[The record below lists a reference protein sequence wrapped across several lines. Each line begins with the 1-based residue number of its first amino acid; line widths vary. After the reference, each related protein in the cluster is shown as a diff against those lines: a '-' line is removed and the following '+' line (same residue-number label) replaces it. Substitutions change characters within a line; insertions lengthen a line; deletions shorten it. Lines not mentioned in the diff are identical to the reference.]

1 MGALRRA
8 GVWLG
13 LVEEDD
19 ERGYDH
25 RGYRY
30 GGGYAD
36 DFVDDE
42 EDVDEVP
49 ATPRARMGAE
59 RVSDRVADRTSDRA
73 SDRVPDRHSD
83 RLAERSERIS
93 ERLAAERSDRL
104 ANERSERLST
114 STLGASTGLSDRL
127 SERLAERTDSRSTV
141 RSITRP
147 TSTVSYPTRDNL
159 ALAPQVQVRDRVI
172 TEEDTEAQRNAITT
186 LHPTTY
192 NEARTI
198 GEHFRDGV
206 PVIMNLTEMDEADAK
221 RLVDFAAGLVFGLRG
236 NFERVTNRV
245 FLLSPA
251 NVQVTAEDKAKIA
264 EGGFFNQS

>member
-1 MGALRRA
+1 VGALRKA

-13 LVEEDD
+13 LIEDD
-19 ERGYDH
+19 DDRGYED
-25 RGYRY
+25 RYRDGYRSRV
-30 GGGYAD
+30 D
-36 DFVDDE
+36 DFAEDE
-42 EDVDEVP
+42 DELDEAP
-49 ATPRARMGAE
+49 TLPRARE
-59 RVSDRVADRTSDRA
+59 RGSDRVE
-73 SDRVPDRHSD
+73 RVSD
-83 RLAERSERIS
+83 RLAERDSGR
-93 ERLAAERSDRL
+93 
-104 ANERSERLST
+104 
-114 STLGASTGLSDRL
+114 AS
-127 SERLAERTDSRSTV
+127 V

-147 TSTVSYPTRDNL
+147 GMSAGFATRDNL
-159 ALAPQVQVRDRVI
+159 ALAPQLQVRERAAGV
-172 TEEDTEAQRNAITT
+172 EEEERRYQITT

-198 GEHFRDGV
+198 GEHFREGV

-251 NVQVTAEDKAKIA
+251 NVQVTEADKAKIA